1 MQGRA
6 EELRSLIWQTVS
18 MIPEGQVATYGQIAK
33 LIGYPSHARYVG
45 RTLSRLPK
53 GSKLPWH
60 RVVNSSLKISQRGGG
75 ETRQRALLEKEQVTF
90 VGEKIAKAHHWET

>member
-1 MQGRA
+1 MQGRSEA
-6 EELRSLIWQTVS
+6 LRTGIWQTVS
-18 MIPEGQVATYGQIAK
+18 MIPKGQVATYGQIAR

-45 RTLSRLPK
+45 KTLSQLPK

-75 ETRQRALLEKEQVTF
+75 GARQRALLELEHITF
-90 VGEKIAKAHHWET
+90 IGDRIAQAHHWEA